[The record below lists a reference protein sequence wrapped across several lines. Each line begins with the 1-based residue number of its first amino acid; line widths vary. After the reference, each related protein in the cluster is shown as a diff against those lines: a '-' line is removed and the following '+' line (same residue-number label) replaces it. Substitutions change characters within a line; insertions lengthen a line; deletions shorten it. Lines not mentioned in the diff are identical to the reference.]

1 MGKNKFLFL
10 KILFFLMSSL
20 ISYGKNIKLDDM
32 LKTLE
37 KKSYE
42 REIFDLEQK
51 KNLSKEKYYNLDN
64 YNGVRG
70 EISTDYDYEEDKIKS
85 NGRVSYG
92 DFYLDLSKDK
102 INSQKNSDT
111 DVVIGVNKSLK
122 DMFYSKSDSEIKKLE
137 YSKKNTEYSY
147 YDDLETKKISLINL
161 YEEYKNNE
169 FEIKLKTNNLTR
181 LKSEEKI
188 LKKSYELGATPKIDL
203 DTLQTS
209 RNNLEIELK
218 YLKENIKKIKNRF
231 LYEFGIDIS
240 KDQLMDIEIPKVNIS
255 DFISNIGERK
265 ISRLGLEKEIT
276 KENIKYLK
284 YSNKIPEVLVGVEH
298 HQERNNGYSDENR
311 VFLKLSKD
319 IFYYDINLENEKIT
333 LDQQEINIQKE
344 KEINISKK
352 LEVEENCN
360 NLYKNYLVNK
370 NKAELE
376 KNKYEIINLK
386 YKLGDVTY
394 VDVMDVFDD
403 YLNYQVA
410 AEKAKNLFN
419 GYIYEI
425 LVRGE
430 KNYE

>member
-32 LKTLE
+32 LKILE
-37 KKSYE
+37 EKSYE
-42 REIFDLEQK
+42 REIFNLEQK

-70 EISTDYDYEEDKIKS
+70 EISTDYDYEDDKIKS

-111 DVVIGVNKSLK
+111 DVIIGVNKSLK

-284 YSNKIPEVLVGVEH
+284 YSNKIPEVLVGIE

>member
-37 KKSYE
+37 EKSYE

-92 DFYLDLSKDK
+92 DFYLDLSKDR

-111 DVVIGVNKSLK
+111 DVIIGVNKSLK
-122 DMFYSKSDSEIKKLE
+122 NMFYSKSDSEIKKLE

-240 KDQLMDIEIPKVNIS
+240 KDELMDIEIPKIDIS
-255 DFISNIGERK
+255 SFISNIGERK

-284 YSNKIPEVLVGVEH
+284 YSNKVPEVLVGVE

>member
-37 KKSYE
+37 EKSYE

-92 DFYLDLSKDK
+92 DFYLDLSKDR

-111 DVVIGVNKSLK
+111 DVIIGVNKSLK

-284 YSNKIPEVLVGVEH
+284 YSNKVPEVLVGVE

-333 LDQQEINIQKE
+333 LNQQEINIQKE

>member
-37 KKSYE
+37 EKSYE

-111 DVVIGVNKSLK
+111 DVIIGVNKSLK

-240 KDQLMDIEIPKVNIS
+240 KDELMDIEIPKVNIS

-284 YSNKIPEVLVGVEH
+284 YSNKVPEVLVGVEH
-298 HQERNNGYSDENR
+298 RERNNGYSDENSI
-311 VFLKLSKD
+311 FLKLSKD

>member
-37 KKSYE
+37 EKSYE

-240 KDQLMDIEIPKVNIS
+240 KDELMDIEIPKVNIS

-298 HQERNNGYSDENR
+298 QERNNGYSDENR

-333 LDQQEINIQKE
+333 LNQQEINIQKE

>member
-37 KKSYE
+37 EKSYE

-111 DVVIGVNKSLK
+111 DVIIGVNKSLK

>member
-32 LKTLE
+32 LKILE
-37 KKSYE
+37 EKSYE

-64 YNGVRG
+64 YNGVKG

-122 DMFYSKSDSEIKKLE
+122 DMFYSKNDSEVKKLE

-240 KDQLMDIEIPKVNIS
+240 KDELMDIEIPKVNIS

-284 YSNKIPEVLVGVEH
+284 YSNKVPEVLVGIE

-333 LDQQEINIQKE
+333 LNQQEINIQKE

>member
-111 DVVIGVNKSLK
+111 DMIIGVNKSLK

-240 KDQLMDIEIPKVNIS
+240 KDELMDIEIPKVNIS

-284 YSNKIPEVLVGVEH
+284 YSNKVPEVLVGVE

>member
-37 KKSYE
+37 EKSYE

-161 YEEYKNNE
+161 YEEYKNSE

-240 KDQLMDIEIPKVNIS
+240 KDELMDIEIPKVNIS

-284 YSNKIPEVLVGVEH
+284 YSNKVPEVLVGVE

-333 LDQQEINIQKE
+333 LNQQEINIQKE

>member
-37 KKSYE
+37 EKSYE

-51 KNLSKEKYYNLDN
+51 KNLSKEKYYTLDN
-64 YNGVRG
+64 YNGVKG

>member
-37 KKSYE
+37 EKSYE

-111 DVVIGVNKSLK
+111 DVIIGVNKSLK

-240 KDQLMDIEIPKVNIS
+240 KDELMDIEIPKVNIS

-298 HQERNNGYSDENR
+298 QERNNGYSDENR

-333 LDQQEINIQKE
+333 LDQQEINIQRE

>member
-37 KKSYE
+37 EKSYE

-111 DVVIGVNKSLK
+111 DVIIGVNKSLK

-240 KDQLMDIEIPKVNIS
+240 KDELMDIEIPKVNIS

-284 YSNKIPEVLVGVEH
+284 YSNKVPEVLVGVE

-333 LDQQEINIQKE
+333 LYQQEINIQKE

-352 LEVEENCN
+352 LEIEENCN

>member
-32 LKTLE
+32 LKILE
-37 KKSYE
+37 EKSYE

-111 DVVIGVNKSLK
+111 DVIIGVNKSLK

-284 YSNKIPEVLVGVEH
+284 YSNKVPEVLVGVE

>member
-37 KKSYE
+37 EKSYE

-111 DVVIGVNKSLK
+111 DVIIGVNKSLK

-240 KDQLMDIEIPKVNIS
+240 KDQLMDIEIPKVDIS

-298 HQERNNGYSDENR
+298 QERNNGYSDENR

-333 LDQQEINIQKE
+333 LNQQEINIQKE

>member
-111 DVVIGVNKSLK
+111 DVIIGINKSLK

-298 HQERNNGYSDENR
+298 QERNNGYSDENR

>member
-37 KKSYE
+37 EKSYE

-111 DVVIGVNKSLK
+111 DVIIGVNKSLK
-122 DMFYSKSDSEIKKLE
+122 NMFYSKSDSEIKKLE

-298 HQERNNGYSDENR
+298 QERNNGYSDENR

>member
-37 KKSYE
+37 EKSYE

-240 KDQLMDIEIPKVNIS
+240 KDELMDIEIPKVNIS

-284 YSNKIPEVLVGVEH
+284 YSNKVPEVLVGVE

-333 LDQQEINIQKE
+333 LNQQEINIQKE

>member
-37 KKSYE
+37 EKSYE

-51 KNLSKEKYYNLDN
+51 KNLSKEKYYTLDN

-111 DVVIGVNKSLK
+111 DVIIGVNKSLK

-298 HQERNNGYSDENR
+298 QERNNGYSDENR

>member
-37 KKSYE
+37 EKSYE

-51 KNLSKEKYYNLDN
+51 KNLSKEKYYTLDN
-64 YNGVRG
+64 YNGVKG

-111 DVVIGVNKSLK
+111 DVIIGVNKSLK

-284 YSNKIPEVLVGVEH
+284 YSNKVPEVLVGVE

-333 LDQQEINIQKE
+333 LNQQEINIQKE

>member
-37 KKSYE
+37 EKSYE

-111 DVVIGVNKSLK
+111 DVIIGVNKSLK
-122 DMFYSKSDSEIKKLE
+122 DIFYSKSDSEIKKLE

-240 KDQLMDIEIPKVNIS
+240 KDELMDIEIPKVNIS

-284 YSNKIPEVLVGVEH
+284 YSNKVPEVLVGVE

>member
-37 KKSYE
+37 EKSYE

-111 DVVIGVNKSLK
+111 DVIIGVNKSLK

-284 YSNKIPEVLVGVEH
+284 YSNKVPEVLVGVE

-333 LDQQEINIQKE
+333 LNQQEINIQKE

>member
-37 KKSYE
+37 EKSYE

-111 DVVIGVNKSLK
+111 DVIIGINKSLK

-240 KDQLMDIEIPKVNIS
+240 KDQLMDIEIPKVDIS
-255 DFISNIGERK
+255 NFISNIGERK

-284 YSNKIPEVLVGVEH
+284 YSNKIPEVLLGVE

>member
-37 KKSYE
+37 EKSYE

-111 DVVIGVNKSLK
+111 DVIIGVNKSLK

-240 KDQLMDIEIPKVNIS
+240 KDDLMDIEIPKVNIS

-284 YSNKIPEVLVGVEH
+284 YSNKIPEVLVGVE

>member
-37 KKSYE
+37 EKSYE

-111 DVVIGVNKSLK
+111 DVIIGVNKNLK

-240 KDQLMDIEIPKVNIS
+240 KDQLMDIEIPKVDIS
-255 DFISNIGERK
+255 NFISNIGERK

-284 YSNKIPEVLVGVEH
+284 YSNKIPEVLVGVE

>member
-37 KKSYE
+37 EKSYE

-111 DVVIGVNKSLK
+111 DVIIGVNKSLK

-298 HQERNNGYSDENR
+298 QERNNGYSDENR

-333 LDQQEINIQKE
+333 LNQQEINIQKE

>member
-240 KDQLMDIEIPKVNIS
+240 KDELMDIEIPKVNIS

-298 HQERNNGYSDENR
+298 QERNNGYSDENR

-333 LDQQEINIQKE
+333 LNQQEINIQKE

>member
-37 KKSYE
+37 EKSYE

-240 KDQLMDIEIPKVNIS
+240 KDQLMDIEIPKVDIS
-255 DFISNIGERK
+255 NFISNIGERK

-298 HQERNNGYSDENR
+298 QERNNGYSDENR

-333 LDQQEINIQKE
+333 LNQQEINIQKE

>member
-37 KKSYE
+37 EKSYE

-240 KDQLMDIEIPKVNIS
+240 KDELMDIEIPKIDIS
-255 DFISNIGERK
+255 SFISNIGERK

-298 HQERNNGYSDENR
+298 QERNNGYSDENR
-311 VFLKLSKD
+311 VFLTLSKD

>member
-20 ISYGKNIKLDDM
+20 SSYGKNIKLDDM

-37 KKSYE
+37 EKSYE

-70 EISTDYDYEEDKIKS
+70 EIATDYDYEEDKIKS

-111 DVVIGVNKSLK
+111 DVIIGVNKSLK

-240 KDQLMDIEIPKVNIS
+240 KDELMDIEIPKVDIS

-284 YSNKIPEVLVGVEH
+284 YSNKIPEVLVGVE

>member
-37 KKSYE
+37 EKSYE

-111 DVVIGVNKSLK
+111 DVIIGVNKSLK

-240 KDQLMDIEIPKVNIS
+240 KDELMDIEIPKVNIS

-284 YSNKIPEVLVGVEH
+284 YSNKVPEVLVGVE

-333 LDQQEINIQKE
+333 LNQQEINIQKE

>member
-37 KKSYE
+37 EKSYE

-111 DVVIGVNKSLK
+111 DVIIGVNKSLK
-122 DMFYSKSDSEIKKLE
+122 NMFYSKSDSEIKKLE

-240 KDQLMDIEIPKVNIS
+240 KDQLMDIEIPKVDIS
-255 DFISNIGERK
+255 NFISNIGERK

-284 YSNKIPEVLVGVEH
+284 YSNKVPEVLVGVE

>member
-37 KKSYE
+37 EKSYE

-64 YNGVRG
+64 YNGVKG

-111 DVVIGVNKSLK
+111 DVIIGVNKSLK

-284 YSNKIPEVLVGVEH
+284 YSNKVPEVLVGVE

-333 LDQQEINIQKE
+333 LNQQEINIQKE

>member
-20 ISYGKNIKLDDM
+20 ISYGKNIRLDDM
-32 LKTLE
+32 LKILE
-37 KKSYE
+37 EKSYE
-42 REIFDLEQK
+42 RDIFDLEQK

-64 YNGVRG
+64 YNGVKG
-70 EISTDYDYEEDKIKS
+70 EISIDYDYEEDKIKS

-111 DVVIGVNKSLK
+111 DVIIGVNKSLK

-298 HQERNNGYSDENR
+298 QERNNGYLDENR
-311 VFLKLSKD
+311 IFLKLSKD

>member
-37 KKSYE
+37 EKSYE

-111 DVVIGVNKSLK
+111 DVIIGVNKSLK
-122 DMFYSKSDSEIKKLE
+122 NMFYSKSDSEIKKLE

-240 KDQLMDIEIPKVNIS
+240 KDELMDIEIPKVNIS

-298 HQERNNGYSDENR
+298 QERNNGYSDENR

-333 LDQQEINIQKE
+333 LNQQEINIQKE

>member
-37 KKSYE
+37 EKSYE

-111 DVVIGVNKSLK
+111 DVIIGVNKSLK
-122 DMFYSKSDSEIKKLE
+122 NMFYSKSDSEIKKLE

-240 KDQLMDIEIPKVNIS
+240 KDELMDIEIPKVDIS
-255 DFISNIGERK
+255 NFISNIGERK

-284 YSNKIPEVLVGVEH
+284 YSNKIPEVLVGVE

-352 LEVEENCN
+352 LEVEENYN

>member
-64 YNGVRG
+64 YNGVGG

-111 DVVIGVNKSLK
+111 DVIIGVNKSLK

-284 YSNKIPEVLVGVEH
+284 YSNKVPEVLVGVE

>member
-37 KKSYE
+37 EKSYE

-111 DVVIGVNKSLK
+111 DVIIGINKSLK

-240 KDQLMDIEIPKVNIS
+240 KDQLMDIEIPKVDIS
-255 DFISNIGERK
+255 NFISNIGERK

-284 YSNKIPEVLVGVEH
+284 YSNKIPEVLVGVE

-333 LDQQEINIQKE
+333 LDQQEINIQRE

>member
-37 KKSYE
+37 EKSYE

-111 DVVIGVNKSLK
+111 DVIIGVNKSLK
-122 DMFYSKSDSEIKKLE
+122 NMFYSKSDSEIKKLE

-255 DFISNIGERK
+255 GFISNIGERK
-265 ISRLGLEKEIT
+265 ISRLGL
-276 KENIKYLK
+276 
-284 YSNKIPEVLVGVEH
+284 
-298 HQERNNGYSDENR
+298 
-311 VFLKLSKD
+311 
-319 IFYYDINLENEKIT
+319 
-333 LDQQEINIQKE
+333 E

>member
-37 KKSYE
+37 EKSYE

-111 DVVIGVNKSLK
+111 DVIIGVNKSLK
-122 DMFYSKSDSEIKKLE
+122 NMFYSKSDSEIKKLE

-284 YSNKIPEVLVGVEH
+284 YSNKVPEVLVGVE

-333 LDQQEINIQKE
+333 LNQQEINIQKE